1 MNPEDL
7 SIEELQKL
15 LAEKQKSQQEEADN
29 NQPEASVGEDF
40 TVSKKPSSRKGGKTP
55 VVAGENQWSDTG
67 EFKDVSTPEVPRSQR
82 KRNPPKKVELT
93 CHVCGKRFK
102 ILSSLV
108 SGKFVRCDSCTR

>member
-1 MNPEDL
+1 MKTEDL

-15 LAEKQKSQQEEADN
+15 LAEKQKSQQEEVDD

-40 TVSKKPSSRKGGKTP
+40 TVSKNSSSRKSRKTP

-67 EFKDVSTPEVPRSQR
+67 EHKDVATPEVPRSQR
-82 KRNPPKKVELT
+82 KRNPPQKVELT
-93 CHVCGKRFK
+93 CHVCGKKFK